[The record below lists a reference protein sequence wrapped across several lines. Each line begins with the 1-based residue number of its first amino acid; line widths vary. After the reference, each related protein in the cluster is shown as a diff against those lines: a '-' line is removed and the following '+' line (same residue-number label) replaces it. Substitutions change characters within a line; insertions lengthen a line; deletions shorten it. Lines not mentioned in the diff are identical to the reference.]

1 MAGSDRRREPIVGGP
16 AIVLVRP
23 QLGMNIGMAAR
34 AMFNCGLTDLRL
46 VAPRDGWPSAKA
58 VAAASGA
65 TPVLERARLY
75 DTAQAA
81 VADLRHVFASTAR
94 DRYMLKPVATPRG
107 AAASMRAWVGAGE
120 SCGVLFGP
128 ERAGLEND
136 EVVLADTL
144 LTVPLNPAFAS
155 LNLAQAVLLVGYEWF
170 QAGDATPAVT
180 LATRRTRPATKHEL
194 EGFLEQLLTSLEA
207 ANYFRPPEKQ
217 PSMVRSIRNIFQ
229 RQQLMEQDIRTL
241 RGIVKE
247 LAEGPRK
254 PGKRS
259 RAARPDSPR

>member
-1 MAGSDRRREPIVGGP
+1 MAGSDRRREPVTGGP
-16 AIVLVRP
+16 AIILVRP
-23 QLGMNIGMAAR
+23 QLGENIGTAAR

-46 VAPRDGWPSAKA
+46 VAPRDGWPNARA

-65 TPVLERARLY
+65 DLVLERARLY
-75 DTAQAA
+75 ATAQEA
-81 VADLRHVFASTAR
+81 VADLRHVYASTAR
-94 DRYMLKPVATPRG
+94 DRYMLKPAATPRG
-107 AAASMRAWVGAGE
+107 AAAAMRGWIVAGE
-120 SCGVLFGP
+120 PCGVLFGP

-144 LTVPLNPAFAS
+144 LTVPLNPAHAS
-155 LNLAQAVLLVGYEWF
+155 LNLAQAVLLIGYEWF
-170 QAGDATPAVT
+170 LAADATPAVA
-180 LATRRTRPATKHEL
+180 LNLRRTRPATKDEL
-194 EGFLEQLLTSLEA
+194 EGFLLQLVDSLER
-207 ANYFRPPEKQ
+207 ANYFRPPEKK

-259 RAARPDSPR
+259 RAARLDSPR

>member
-1 MAGSDRRREPIVGGP
+1 MAGSDRRREPVTGGP
-16 AIVLVRP
+16 AIILVRP
-23 QLGMNIGMAAR
+23 QLGENIGTAAR

-46 VAPRDGWPSAKA
+46 VAPRDGWPNARA

-65 TPVLERARLY
+65 DLVLDRARLY
-75 DTAQAA
+75 ATAQEA
-81 VADLRHVFASTAR
+81 VADLRHVYASTAR
-94 DRYMLKPVATPRG
+94 DRYMLKPAATPRG
-107 AAASMRAWVGAGE
+107 AAAAMRERIAAGE
-120 SCGVLFGP
+120 PCGVLFGP

-144 LTVPLNPAFAS
+144 LTVPLNPAHAS

-170 QAGDATPAVT
+170 QASDATPA
-180 LATRRTRPATKHEL
+180 LALNTRRTRPATKDEL
-194 EGFLEQLLTSLEA
+194 EGFLLQLVDALER
-207 ANYFRPPEKQ
+207 ANYFRPPEKK

-229 RQQLMEQDIRTL
+229 RQELMEQDIRTL

-247 LAEGPRK
+247 LVEGPRK

-259 RAARPDSPR
+259 RAARPD

>member
-1 MAGSDRRREPIVGGP
+1 MAGSDRRREPVTGGP

-46 VAPRDGWPSAKA
+46 VNPREEWPNAKA
-58 VAAASGA
+58 IAAASGA
-65 TPVLERARLY
+65 NLVLEQARLF
-75 DTAQAA
+75 DSAEKA
-81 VADLRHVFASTAR
+81 VADLRHVFAATAR
-94 DRYMLKPVATPRG
+94 DRYMLKPEMTPRG
-107 AAASMRAWVGAGE
+107 AAGAMRDRMAAGE
-120 SCGVLFGP
+120 PCGVMFGP

-170 QAGDATPAVT
+170 QAADATPARQ
-180 LATRRTRPATKHEL
+180 LKTRRTRPATKDEL
-194 EGFLEQLLTSLEA
+194 EGLLQQLLDSLEQ
-207 ANYFRPPEKQ
+207 ANYFRPPEKK

-247 LAEGPRK
+247 LVEGPRK

-259 RAARPDSPR
+259 RAAHPDSPR